1 MCVCVSFEGVAL
13 LDGKP
18 EDLPKIIKQM
28 KEAAIQRRKQAME
41 EAKRQQQTALAV
53 QSQNEI

>member
-1 MCVCVSFEGVAL
+1 
-13 LDGKP
+13 
-18 EDLPKIIKQM
+18 M

-53 QSQNEI
+53 QSQNEIQINELEKKKESNKENKQ